1 MLVFCE
7 ECGEQYQV
15 DSNAG
20 ISHLQC
26 HRCAETLR
34 ISTSAGLGG
43 QRRQT
48 PLAVRAAMETAAPEQ
63 PFKVLIVDDSKV
75 IRKALCKLFD
85 GNPAIKVIGEATNG
99 AEALHLVDKLN
110 PDVVTLDIN
119 MPVMDGLTT
128 VKYLMIK
135 SPKPILMFSTLTSEG
150 ASETFDALR
159 YGAIDFMLKP
169 SHAAGQSLEE
179 QRVRI
184 IEKVIMAARVKI
196 DAIRFLRGSSQK
208 KQENGKSTNCK
219 YLFALGASEG
229 CYGAL
234 LNIMPQLKSNLPAA
248 FLVVLYADE
257 PNIETFASYLDKHS
271 AVAVKRAKDG
281 DLIEAGACYIASA
294 GEYLSIEQSE
304 KKQLRIQPAPHPGR
318 KGGINRLMFSVADS
332 MKERAVGVILT
343 GSGEDGVE
351 GLGEILRV
359 GGTAIVQDPENCLCK
374 ETSYCALKRHEID
387 LVLSAQTMAIKIN
400 DLLTPLYG
408 EGEP

>member
-15 DSNAG
+15 DHHAG
-20 ISHLQC
+20 IHHLQC
-26 HRCAETLR
+26 QRCAETLR
-34 ISTSAGLGG
+34 ISTADIMKG
-43 QRRQT
+43 QRQLA
-48 PLAVRAAMETAAPEQ
+48 PLAVSAAMETMAPQ
-63 PFKVLIVDDSKV
+63 PPLKVMIVDDSKV
-75 IRKALCKLFD
+75 IRKAICRLFD
-85 GNPAIKVIGEATNG
+85 GNPAIQVVGEAANG
-99 AEALHLVDKLN
+99 AEALHLVNKLN
-110 PDVVTLDIN
+110 PDVITLDIN

-150 ASETFDALR
+150 ARETFDALR

-169 SHAAGQSLEE
+169 SHAAHQSLEE
-179 QRVRI
+179 QRARI
-184 IEKVIMAARVKI
+184 IEKVIMAGRVKV
-196 DAIRFLRGSSQK
+196 DAIRFLRSSSQK
-208 KQENGKSTNCK
+208 KEQNGKSSHCR

-229 CYGAL
+229 CFGTL

-248 FLVVLYADE
+248 FLAVLYTE
-257 PNIETFASYLDKHS
+257 GPNIEAFASYLDTHS

-281 DLIEAGACYIASA
+281 DPIEAGTCYIASGA
-294 GEYLSIEQSE
+294 EFLSIEPSE
-304 KKQLRIQPAPHPGR
+304 PKRLRIQPAPHPDR
-318 KGGINRLMFSVADS
+318 KAAVNRLMFSVAES

-359 GGTAIVQDPENCLCK
+359 GGTAIVQDPANCLCK
-374 ETSYCALKRHEID
+374 ETSHSALNRHEID
-387 LVLSAQTMAIKIN
+387 LILSAQTMGAKIN

-408 EGEP
+408 EA